1 KAIENIEIKSPEKKL
16 IVILLNEKCNLDTPF
31 IKIVH
36 NSEIKECFYD
46 EVDELELK
54 RFNSLN
60 KLFEEKKLKN
70 CLEYPLAWIN
80 LDENKPLDI
89 LFRKQ
94 IVDTFFSI
102 ICNRKDENNKNLY
115 IIRGYKTIRF
125 DSNGELRDSSSC
137 KILGELLKFIIDEQR
152 VNDKLI
158 ILRNTLSLYLNS
170 EGTISD
176 LENNLIE
183 IKKNVNYNFNAYVQ
197 DKVKIFLNQ
206 KNKVLQ
212 ECISTAKK
220 IDELTNSLITQL
232 KSILLSLIG
241 TIFLGLLNDLNKGK
255 TYAIINLVLLSYIV
269 YFFVNWI
276 IIFSQDKQK
285 TALLDSFKQ
294 YILFVGIRD
303 DDFNYDNLRDKYLKE
318 NLNIYDKYR
327 KWALICL
334 GVLIIIFILIYTSIR
349 FRFWDLPIVI
359 IKWFIGY

>member
-1 KAIENIEIKSPEKKL
+1 
-16 IVILLNEKCNLDTPF
+16 
-31 IKIVH
+31 
-36 NSEIKECFYD
+36 
-46 EVDELELK
+46 
-54 RFNSLN
+54 
-60 KLFEEKKLKN
+60 
-70 CLEYPLAWIN
+70 
-80 LDENKPLDI
+80 ENKPLDI

>member
-1 KAIENIEIKSPEKKL
+1 
-16 IVILLNEKCNLDTPF
+16 
-31 IKIVH
+31 
-36 NSEIKECFYD
+36 
-46 EVDELELK
+46 
-54 RFNSLN
+54 
-60 KLFEEKKLKN
+60 
-70 CLEYPLAWIN
+70 
-80 LDENKPLDI
+80 
-89 LFRKQ
+89 
-94 IVDTFFSI
+94 
-102 ICNRKDENNKNLY
+102 
-115 IIRGYKTIRF
+115 
-125 DSNGELRDSSSC
+125 
-137 KILGELLKFIIDEQR
+137 
-152 VNDKLI
+152 
-158 ILRNTLSLYLNS
+158 
-170 EGTISD
+170 
-176 LENNLIE
+176 
-183 IKKNVNYNFNAYVQ
+183 
-197 DKVKIFLNQ
+197 
-206 KNKVLQ
+206 
-212 ECISTAKK
+212 AKK